1 MMDARPGVGR
11 MIGRLL
17 SAGATQDAAARPPTS
32 ATAGHPA
39 LEQLP
44 EWPLRTVAILATVDR
59 VPYAIPVSA
68 PVRAADRSILIALK
82 RSRGSL
88 GRLRR
93 RPEVAL
99 AVLAGGNV
107 AFTARG
113 RAQVVEE
120 HLAATP
126 DYAAVAIDVE
136 QIDDHRQPA
145 FEVESG
151 VGRRWLDEDEQ
162 RTLRER
168 IRELQELAE
177 WRGSR

>member
-1 MMDARPGVGR
+1 MDSRPRVGR
-11 MIGRLL
+11 RIGRLL
-17 SAGATQDAAARPPTS
+17 SAGTTQDAVGRRLAS
-32 ATAGHPA
+32 APAGHPA

-68 PVRAADRSILIALK
+68 PVRAADRSILIALE

-88 GRLRR
+88 ARLRT

-113 RAQVVEE
+113 RGRVIEE
-120 HLAATP
+120 HMAATP

-136 QIDDHRQPA
+136 QIDDHRQA
-145 FEVESG
+145 ALEVDSG
-151 VGRRWLDEDEQ
+151 VGRLWLDEAEQ

>member
-1 MMDARPGVGR
+1 MEPRFAVSR

-17 SAGATQDAAARPPTS
+17 AAGTTQAATGPRPAS

-44 EWPLRTVAILATVDR
+44 EWPLRTVAILATVDQM
-59 VPYAIPVSA
+59 PYAIPVSA

-88 GRLRR
+88 ARLRTQ
-93 RPEVAL
+93 PEVAL
-99 AVLAGGNV
+99 AVLAGGNA

-120 HLAATP
+120 HMATTP
-126 DYAAVAIDVE
+126 DYAAVGIDVE
-136 QIDDHRQPA
+136 QIDDHRQAA
-145 FEVESG
+145 FEVDSSI
-151 VGRRWLDEDEQ
+151 GRRWLDEDEQ
-162 RTLRER
+162 RILGER

>member
-1 MMDARPGVGR
+1 MDSCFALGR
-11 MIGRLL
+11 MIGRLFV
-17 SAGATQDAAARPPTS
+17 AGAKQEAAEPSPAS

-59 VPYAIPVSA
+59 APYAIPLSA
-68 PVRAADRSILIALK
+68 PVRAADRTILIALK

-88 GRLRR
+88 ARLRR
-93 RPEVAL
+93 QPEVAL

-113 RAQVVEE
+113 RARVVEK
-120 HLAATP
+120 HMAAAP

-136 QIDDHRQPA
+136 QIDDHRQAA
-145 FEVESG
+145 FEVDSG
-151 VGRRWLDEDEQ
+151 VGRHWLDEDEQ
-162 RTLRER
+162 RSLRER
-168 IRELQELAE
+168 TRELQELAE

>member
-1 MMDARPGVGR
+1 MASRPGIGR
-11 MIGRLL
+11 MIERLL
-17 SAGATQDAAARPPTS
+17 SASATLDAAGRRPS
-32 ATAGHPA
+32 RATPRHPA

-68 PVRAADRSILIALK
+68 PVRAADRSILIALE

-88 GRLRR
+88 ARLRT

-113 RAQVVEE
+113 RARVIEE
-120 HLAATP
+120 QMAATP

-136 QIDDHRQPA
+136 QIDDHRQAA
-145 FEVESG
+145 FEVDSG
-151 VGRRWLDEDEQ
+151 VGRLWLDEAEQ

-177 WRGSR
+177 WRASR